1 MGDKTRVA
9 LGIASIII
17 FVLIFS
23 LLDQVAAFIFA
34 GVVALIAGI
43 SIAIQHARSKR
54 EWLGSGKSIWYTWL
68 MQIKQGEVPPPGEG
82 KIIGDAAVYNDNGTV
97 RAMSKVCTHLGCS
110 VVWSGEEKS
119 FNCPCHGSKFN
130 PDGSVK
136 NGPAEE
142 PLEPMEISI
151 ES

>member
-1 MGDKTRVA
+1 M
-9 LGIASIII
+9 
-17 FVLIFS
+17 
-23 LLDQVAAFIFA
+23 QV
-34 GVVALIAGI
+34 
-43 SIAIQHARSKR
+43 K
-54 EWLGSGKSIWYTWL
+54 K
-68 MQIKQGEVPPPGEG
+68 GEVPSVGEG
-82 KIIGDAAVYNDNGTV
+82 KIIGEAAVFNDNGTL

-110 VVWSGEEKS
+110 VSWNAEEKS

-136 NGPAEE
+136 HGPAEE

>member
-1 MGDKTRVA
+1 
-9 LGIASIII
+9 
-17 FVLIFS
+17 
-23 LLDQVAAFIFA
+23 
-34 GVVALIAGI
+34 
-43 SIAIQHARSKR
+43 
-54 EWLGSGKSIWYTWL
+54 
-68 MQIKQGEVPPPGEG
+68 MQIKQGEVPAPGEG
-82 KIIGDAAVYNDNGTV
+82 KIIGDAAVYNDNGQV

-110 VVWSGEEKS
+110 VAWSAEEKS

-142 PLEPMEISI
+142 PLEPLEISI